1 MPENE
6 RIKYEQR
13 IKWTD
18 LWKKAEIAVCS
29 RIRAGDSYVYSGR
42 AGSERGKGDVACDR
56 KDVYKRQFTGYWLMP
71 IVSLV
76 QPILSV
82 ALSLTLVVQGFVS
95 VRIGVQQAKSFKD
108 LGIAGVIA
116 GVLVIKG
123 SAWGLAVGILAC
135 LLCYGKDF
143 FKGDTTFGHL
153 WSPEVEAMINEES
166 TFDDDETEKHE
177 EVKGEPVHA

>member
-1 MPENE
+1 
-6 RIKYEQR
+6 
-13 IKWTD
+13 
-18 LWKKAEIAVCS
+18 
-29 RIRAGDSYVYSGR
+29 
-42 AGSERGKGDVACDR
+42 
-56 KDVYKRQFTGYWLMP
+56 MP

-82 ALSLTLVVQGFVS
+82 ALSLTLVPFRDFVS

-166 TFDDDETEKHE
+166 TLDDDETEKHE

>member
-1 MPENE
+1 
-6 RIKYEQR
+6 
-13 IKWTD
+13 
-18 LWKKAEIAVCS
+18 
-29 RIRAGDSYVYSGR
+29 
-42 AGSERGKGDVACDR
+42 
-56 KDVYKRQFTGYWLMP
+56 MP

-166 TFDDDETEKHE
+166 TLDDDETEKHE

>member
-1 MPENE
+1 MGIIGPDVTMCGPLWAAMQVVVCE
-6 RIKYEQR
+6 RY
-13 IKWTD
+13 
-18 LWKKAEIAVCS
+18 KKGKKS
-29 RIRAGDSYVYSGR
+29 M
-42 AGSERGKGDVACDR
+42 GSIFGGAACFR
-56 KDVYKRQFTGYWLMP
+56 FGTFTGYWLMP

-76 QPILSV
+76 EPILSV

-116 GVLVIKG
+116 GVLVVKG

-153 WSPEVEAMINEES
+153 WSPEVEAMIDEES
-166 TFDDDETEKHE
+166 TLKDDEAETESKKHDDGHDHTP
-177 EVKGEPVHA
+177 KAA